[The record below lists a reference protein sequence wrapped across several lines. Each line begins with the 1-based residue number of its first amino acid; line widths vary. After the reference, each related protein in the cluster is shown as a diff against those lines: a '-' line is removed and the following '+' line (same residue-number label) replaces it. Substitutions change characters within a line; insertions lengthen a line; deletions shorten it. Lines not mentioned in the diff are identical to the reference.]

1 MVVVRAIF
9 FMPGDNASPAIPLQ
23 VNPAVQ
29 IEQDSLLLQALA
41 LDDM

>member
-1 MVVVRAIF
+1 
-9 FMPGDNASPAIPLQ
+9 MPGDNASPAIPLQ